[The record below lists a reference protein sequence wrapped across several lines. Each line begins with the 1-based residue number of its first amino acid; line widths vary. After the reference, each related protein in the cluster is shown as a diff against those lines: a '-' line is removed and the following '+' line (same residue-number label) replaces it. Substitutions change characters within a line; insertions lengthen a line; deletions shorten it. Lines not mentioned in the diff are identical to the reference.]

1 MLIITVGSLGALWM
15 ISRVFVARRMHGGSR
30 DLKQLTDS
38 VDKLR
43 ETVEGMRDELGEVT
57 ERLDFNER
65 VLARMAE
72 QPEPENLAASPH
84 CGRRRPSTI
93 PRAAAPTSPR

>member
-1 MLIITVGSLGALWM
+1 MDYQVKEVLEMLIITVGSLGALWM
-15 ISRVFVARRMHGGSR
+15 ISRVFVARRLHGGSR

-72 QPEPENLAASPH
+72 QAKE
-84 CGRRRPSTI
+84 GRQLPG
-93 PRAAAPTSPR
+93 A

>member
-1 MLIITVGSLGALWM
+1 MDYQVKEVLEMLIITVGSLGALWM

-72 QPEPENLAASPH
+72 QAKE
-84 CGRRRPSTI
+84 GRQLPG
-93 PRAAAPTSPR
+93 A